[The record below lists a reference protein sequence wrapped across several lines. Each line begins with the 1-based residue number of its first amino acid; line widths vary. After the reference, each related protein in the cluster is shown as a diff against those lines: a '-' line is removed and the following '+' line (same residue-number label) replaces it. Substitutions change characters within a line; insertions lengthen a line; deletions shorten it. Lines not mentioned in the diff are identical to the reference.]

1 MPDIVL
7 ATLNA
12 KYIHASFGLRYLMAN
27 LGGLREQACMAEFHI
42 NQTPLEI
49 TEAILLHEPR
59 IVGFGVYIWNVEQTT
74 EVVALL
80 KRIRPELIIILGGP
94 EVSYETDGQEIVA
107 LADHVITGEADVKFA
122 EVCRQLLEDRRPRL
136 SWQTGLWPVETA
148 GDGCLPGQPGRLSPK
163 IIPAELPTLTSL
175 ASPYDFYTDEDLAH
189 RVVYVEASR
198 GCPFTCEFCLS
209 SLDVPVRAFPLDGF
223 LAAMQ
228 RLLDRGATQFKFVD
242 RTFNLHLPTSMG
254 ILQFFLDRW
263 RDGLFLHF
271 EMIPDRLP
279 EQLRALIKKF
289 PPGAVQFE
297 VGIQTFDDAT
307 SKNISRRQ
315 NLERLADNL
324 RFLREETGVHVHADL
339 IVGLPGEGM
348 ESFGRGFDRLVALGP
363 QEIKVGILK
372 RLRGTPIIRHD
383 AEFAMRYA
391 PHPPY
396 EILATRDI
404 SFPDMQRMRR
414 FARYWDLVANSG
426 NFSKTLTLLWDGGV
440 SNQSGKVISNQS
452 DAAPRA
458 ALITD
463 SLITEHCPSPFASFL
478 RFSDWLHATLRRTHQ
493 IALQTIAQALF
504 DFLTGENGADRA
516 TVAAALQA
524 DWRRTPGREALT
536 IRGMPAAPAPL
547 KPAAIRT
554 ARRQARHTQVL

>member
-27 LGGLREQACMAEFHI
+27 LGGLRERACMAEFHI

-107 LADHVITGEADVKFA
+107 LVDHVITGEADVKFA

-148 GDGCLPGQPGRLSPK
+148 GDGCLPGQPGRLSSK

-209 SLDVPVRAFPLDGF
+209 SLDLPVRAFPLDAF
-223 LAAMQ
+223 LSAMQ

-263 RDGLFLHF
+263 RAGSFC
-271 EMIPDRLP
+271 
-279 EQLRALIKKF
+279 
-289 PPGAVQFE
+289 
-297 VGIQTFDDAT
+297 T
-307 SKNISRRQ
+307 SR
-315 NLERLADNL
+315 
-324 RFLREETGVHVHADL
+324 
-339 IVGLPGEGM
+339 
-348 ESFGRGFDRLVALGP
+348 
-363 QEIKVGILK
+363 
-372 RLRGTPIIRHD
+372 
-383 AEFAMRYA
+383 
-391 PHPPY
+391 
-396 EILATRDI
+396 
-404 SFPDMQRMRR
+404 
-414 FARYWDLVANSG
+414 
-426 NFSKTLTLLWDGGV
+426 
-440 SNQSGKVISNQS
+440 
-452 DAAPRA
+452 
-458 ALITD
+458 
-463 SLITEHCPSPFASFL
+463 
-478 RFSDWLHATLRRTHQ
+478 
-493 IALQTIAQALF
+493 
-504 DFLTGENGADRA
+504 
-516 TVAAALQA
+516 
-524 DWRRTPGREALT
+524 
-536 IRGMPAAPAPL
+536 
-547 KPAAIRT
+547 
-554 ARRQARHTQVL
+554 

>member
-27 LGGLREQACMAEFHI
+27 LGGLRERTCMAEFHI

-49 TEAILLHEPR
+49 TEAILLNEPR

-122 EVCRQLLEDRRPRL
+122 EVCATLLDTKNTARARL
-136 SWQTGLWPVETA
+136 SKV
-148 GDGCLPGQPGRLSPK
+148 
-163 IIPAELPTLTSL
+163 IVAELPPIDRL

-209 SLDVPVRAFPLDGF
+209 SLNVPVRAFPLDGF

-242 RTFNLHLPTSMG
+242 RTFNLHLPTSTA

-271 EMIPDRLP
+271 EMVPDRLP

-363 QEIKVGILK
+363 QEIQIGILK
-372 RLRGTPIIRHD
+372 RLRGTPIVRHD

-404 SFPDMQRMRR
+404 AFPDMQRMRR
-414 FARYWDLVANSG
+414 FARYWDIVANSG
-426 NFSKTLTLLWDGGV
+426 QFTTTLPMLWNCGLRIADCGLEKAPGSHGSVEAVEKNGV
-440 SNQSGKVISNQS
+440 AGSECGTGKAADHSAIRNPQS
-452 DAAPRA
+452 A
-458 ALITD
+458 
-463 SLITEHCPSPFASFL
+463 FASFL

-493 IALQTIAQALF
+493 IALQSVAQGLF

-516 TVAAALQA
+516 TVAAALEA
-524 DWRRTPGREALT
+524 DWRRTSGREALQLC
-536 IRGMPAAPAPL
+536 GMPAAPTPR

-554 ARRQARHTQVL
+554 ARRQARHTQTY